1 MDFRRL
7 RYFLT
12 VAEFGHITRAAES
25 LGIQQ
30 PPLSHQMRLLEQ
42 EIGVALLQRHPKGVR
57 LTEAGRLLEKE
68 ASRLL
73 ADLDAV
79 QARLSAF
86 VRGEQ
91 GLLRVGFT
99 SSAATHTLTPDTL
112 RLVRQRY
119 PDVRLEVREDNA
131 ADVTEAVRDGKLH
144 CGFIRVPV
152 SFPQGLAFEELLDE
166 GAVVAIPVDHPLA
179 RERSRAVSLRQL
191 DGEALVLVR
200 RPGAP
205 GLYANLLAQCERDG
219 IRVRIAAEV
228 ERMMTN
234 VNLVAAGAGLSVL
247 PASMRGVHAGS
258 VIYRQLTSSPPL
270 RAPVTMVYRA
280 DDCAG
285 PTAMFMNVAREMAQ
299 RHRKVRR

>member
-1 MDFRRL
+1 MDFKRL

-30 PPLSHQMRLLEQ
+30 PPLSQQMRLLEA
-42 EIGVALLQRHPKGVR
+42 EVGAALLQRHPKGVR
-57 LTEAGRLLEKE
+57 LTEAGRMLEKE

-79 QARLSAF
+79 QARMAAF
-86 VRGEQ
+86 VRGEL

-99 SSAATHTLTPDTL
+99 SSAATHALTPDTL
-112 RLVRQRY
+112 RVARQRY
-119 PDVRLEVREDNA
+119 PDVCLEVREDNA
-131 ADVTEAVRDGKLH
+131 ADVTEAVRSGKLN

-152 SFPQGLAFEELLDE
+152 TVPEGLVFEELLDE

-179 RERSRAVSLRQL
+179 KQPSRSVALRQL

-205 GLYANLLAQCERDG
+205 GLYANLLAQCEREG

-258 VIYRQLTSSPPL
+258 VVYRRLTSSPPL
-270 RAPVTMVYRA
+270 RAPLTMVYRA

-285 PTAMFMNVAREMAQ
+285 PTAMFMNLAREMAL
-299 RHRKVRR
+299 RHRKARR